1 MYQDVI
7 GVLGGMGSF
16 ATLHF
21 FEALLKAFPAQKEWD
36 RPRILIDNRCTMP
49 SRVRAVLEGYQ
60 YDRLVA
66 ELTETNIFDNIKGML
81 TDSVSSLLKAGATK
95 LILAC
100 NTSHCFLPDIYRN
113 VPEAEGKIISIIDAC
128 CERIASAGEKE
139 VSLIASEGTIQ
150 SGVFAKGLAPY
161 GIKVR
166 SPENEQYLMQREL
179 IEAVKQDQITD
190 ETIQKFIALVKSFSG
205 DALILGCTEFPVL
218 FSRVPAGAFDGIR
231 IYDPLLCAIDALQ
244 KSCR

>member
-1 MYQDVI
+1 MYKDVI
-7 GVLGGMGSF
+7 GVLGGMGSY

-21 FEALLKAFPAQKEWD
+21 FEVLLKAFPAQKEWD

-66 ELTETNIFDNIKGML
+66 ELS
-81 TDSVSSLLKAGATK
+81 DSVSSLLRAGATK

-113 VPEAEGKIISIIDAC
+113 VPEAEGKIVSIIDAC
-128 CERIASAGEKE
+128 CRAVAKAGERE

-150 SGVFAKGLAPY
+150 SGVFAKGLEPY
-161 GIKVR
+161 GVAVR

-179 IEAVKQDQITD
+179 IEAVKQDCVTG
-190 ETIQKFIALVKSFSG
+190 ETVRRFIALVKSFSG
-205 DALILGCTEFPVL
+205 EALILGCTEFPVL
-218 FSRVPAGAFDGIR
+218 FSRVPAGTFDGIR
-231 IYDPLLCAIDALQ
+231 VYDPLQCAISALR
-244 KSCR
+244 KSCE

>member
-60 YDRLVA
+60 YDRLV
-66 ELTETNIFDNIKGML
+66 TEL

-95 LILAC
+95 IILAC
-100 NTSHCFLPDIYRN
+100 NTSHCFLPDIYQN
-113 VPEAEGKIISIIDAC
+113 IPEAEGKIVSIIDAC
-128 CERIASAGEKE
+128 CEQVAAAGEKE

-161 GIKVR
+161 GIAVR
-166 SPENEQYLMQREL
+166 SPEDEQYLMQRKL
-179 IEAVKQDQITD
+179 IESVKQNCVTEDTVEQFIT
-190 ETIQKFIALVKSFSG
+190 LVKSFSG

-218 FSRVPAGAFDGIR
+218 FSRVPAGTFAGIR
-231 IYDPLLCAIDALQ
+231 VYDPLLCAIEVLRRTC
-244 KSCR
+244 K

>member
-7 GVLGGMGSF
+7 GVLGGMGSY

-49 SRVRAVLEGYQ
+49 SRVRAVLEGYA

-66 ELTETNIFDNIKGML
+66 ELT
-81 TDSVSSLLKAGATK
+81 DSVSSLLRAGATK
-95 LILAC
+95 IILAC
-100 NTSHCFLPDIYRN
+100 NTSHCFLPDIYRSL
-113 VPEAEGKIISIIDAC
+113 PEAEGKIVSIIDAC
-128 CERIASAGEKE
+128 CDRIAAAGEKE

-150 SGVFAKGLAPY
+150 SGVFARGLAPY
-161 GIKVR
+161 GITVR
-166 SPENEQYLMQREL
+166 SPENEQYLMQRTL

-190 ETIQKFIALVKSFSG
+190 ETLRQFVALVSSFSG
-205 DALILGCTEFPVL
+205 EALILGCTEFPVL
-218 FSRVPAGAFDGIR
+218 FSRVPAGTFAGMR
-231 IYDPLLCAIDALQ
+231 VYDPLLCAIDALQ

>member
-66 ELTETNIFDNIKGML
+66 ELT
-81 TDSVSSLLKAGATK
+81 DSVSSLLKAGATK
-95 LILAC
+95 IILAC

-113 VPEAEGKIISIIDAC
+113 VPEAEGKIVSIIDAC
-128 CERIASAGEKE
+128 CERIAVAGERE

-161 GIKVR
+161 GIQVR

-179 IEAVKQDQITD
+179 IEAVKQNQITD
-190 ETIQKFIALVKSFSG
+190 ETIGRFIALVKSFSG
-205 DALILGCTEFPVL
+205 EALILGCTEFPVL
-218 FSRVPAGAFDGIR
+218 FSLAPVGAFDGIR
-231 IYDPLLCAIDALQ
+231 IYNPLLCAIDVLKQ
-244 KSCR
+244 NCR

>member
-66 ELTETNIFDNIKGML
+66 ELT
-81 TDSVSSLLKAGATK
+81 DSVSSLLKAGATK
-95 LILAC
+95 IILAC

-128 CERIASAGEKE
+128 CERIAAAGEKE

-161 GIKVR
+161 GIGVC

-179 IEAVKQDQITD
+179 IEAVKQDQITE

-205 DALILGCTEFPVL
+205 NALILGCTEFPVL
-218 FSRVPAGAFDGIR
+218 FSRVPAGTFDGIR
-231 IYDPLLCAIDALQ
+231 VYDPLICAIDVLQ

>member
-60 YDRLVA
+60 YDRLV
-66 ELTETNIFDNIKGML
+66 TEL

-95 LILAC
+95 IILAC
-100 NTSHCFLPDIYRN
+100 NTSHCFLPDIYQN
-113 VPEAEGKIISIIDAC
+113 IPEAEGKIVSIIDAC
-128 CERIASAGEKE
+128 CERIAAAGEKE

-161 GIKVR
+161 GIQVR

-205 DALILGCTEFPVL
+205 EALILGCTEFPVL
-218 FSRVPAGAFDGIR
+218 FSRVPAGTFAGIR
-231 IYDPLLCAIDALQ
+231 VYDPLLCAIDALQ

>member
-7 GVLGGMGSF
+7 GVLGGMGSY

-21 FEALLKAFPAQKEWD
+21 FEALLKAFPAEKEWD

-49 SRVRAVLEGYQ
+49 SRVRAVLEGYE

-66 ELTETNIFDNIKGML
+66 ELT
-81 TDSVSSLLKAGATK
+81 DSVSSLLRAGATK
-95 LILAC
+95 IILAC
-100 NTSHCFLPDIYRN
+100 NTSHCFLPDIYRSL
-113 VPEAEGKIISIIDAC
+113 PEAEGKIVSIIDAC
-128 CERIASAGEKE
+128 CARIAVAGERE

-161 GIKVR
+161 GVKVR

-190 ETIQKFIALVKSFSG
+190 ETIVKFVDLVQSFSG

-218 FSRVPAGAFDGIR
+218 FSRSPASAFDGIR
-231 IYDPLLCAIDALQ
+231 VYDPLLCAIEVLRHDC
-244 KSCR
+244 K